1 MGTPSLRIFRMTHSH
16 SHGVRRTTTEERRK
30 VLEEVD
36 AIELREINW
45 FHTVL
50 LTLTPALALYGYLTT
65 PLTLPTF
72 ALALVWYYLT
82 GMGITAGYHRLFSH
96 KAYEAAPAIRGA
108 FLAFG
113 AAAFQ
118 GSARWWCRNH
128 RAHHRYSDTSQ
139 GPLPCPGRVYVGALW
154 VDADQAGL
162 PTGWKGG
169 FCRPEERS
177 SGELPAQQLRVGRPV
192 FRRCAP
198 DGARLAVGGCMG
210 CLFLR
215 MHGPDGLGPPRHL
228 LRQLACPLHGPA
240 VVFHSHFCPRLGLDC
255 AGHLWRGP
263 PLVPPLLPHRLPQR
277 DLLLVL

>member
-1 MGTPSLRIFRMTHSH
+1 MGDDDFAFAWSETDDDRGAEKGAGRGRRHRAAGDQLVPHRPPHPHPCPRPLRIPHHSPHPPHFCPRSCLVLPHWHGHH
-16 SHGVRRTTTEERRK
+16 SRIPPVVFAQGVRGCACDPRGIPCVWCCCVPGVCSVVVPEPPCAPQ
-30 VLEEVD
+30 VL
-36 AIELREINW
+36 
-45 FHTVL
+45 
-50 LTLTPALALYGYLTT
+50 
-65 PLTLPTF
+65 
-72 ALALVWYYLT
+72 
-82 GMGITAGYHRLFSH
+82 
-96 KAYEAAPAIRGA
+96 
-108 FLAFG
+108 
-113 AAAFQ
+113 
-118 GSARWWCRNH
+118 
-128 RAHHRYSDTSQ
+128 RYSQ

-192 FRRCAP
+192 FRRRAP